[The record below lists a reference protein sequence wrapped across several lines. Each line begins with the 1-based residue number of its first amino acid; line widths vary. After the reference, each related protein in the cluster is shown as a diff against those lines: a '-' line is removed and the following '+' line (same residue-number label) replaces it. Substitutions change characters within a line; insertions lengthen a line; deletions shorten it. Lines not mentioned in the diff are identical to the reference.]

1 MRLTAALLACAAAAL
16 LFSAA
21 PASAATVQVIGI
33 GPAQVELIVDGA
45 VVRSLRPGQTSPEGI
60 RLIAVTGGRA
70 VLEIDGRRQEL
81 ALGQSNVAAV
91 ALKAD
96 RQGHFVTTAQV
107 NGVPLQAIVDTGASV
122 VSLGVADAERLG
134 IAYRSGSP
142 VPVMTANGAATGYAV
157 TLASVQ
163 VGAIA
168 LANVEAVVSPGQQLP
183 FILLGNSFLSRVEMQ
198 RSGDTLYLVPRN

>member
-1 MRLTAALLACAAAAL
+1 MRLARPLLAFAALLAA
-16 LFSAA
+16 AA
-21 PASAATVQVIGI
+21 PAPAATVQVIGI

-81 ALGQSNVAAV
+81 ALGQSNLPVV

-96 RQGHFVTTAQV
+96 RQGHFITTARV
-107 NGVPLQAIVDTGASV
+107 NGVPLQAIVDTGAST
-122 VSLGVADAERLG
+122 VSLSAADAERLG
-134 IAYRSGSP
+134 ISYRGGRP
-142 VPVMTANGAATGYAV
+142 VQALTATGTATGYAV

-163 VGAIA
+163 VGSIA
-168 LANVEAVVSPGQQLP
+168 LTNVEAVVTPGQELP
-183 FILLGNSFLSRVEMQ
+183 FILLGNSFLGRVDMQ